1 MKRQDIWKSGIGAP
15 RRPLPQQL
23 RALVVFG
30 VLAAMGHEAAHAATE
45 HHNEHGNRRERI
57 EEQRRRLEDA
67 RHYFKAKRTIRTF
80 DREPPL

>member
-1 MKRQDIWKSGIGAP
+1 MKRHEVWKTRACALP
-15 RRPLPQQL
+15 RPLHRQL